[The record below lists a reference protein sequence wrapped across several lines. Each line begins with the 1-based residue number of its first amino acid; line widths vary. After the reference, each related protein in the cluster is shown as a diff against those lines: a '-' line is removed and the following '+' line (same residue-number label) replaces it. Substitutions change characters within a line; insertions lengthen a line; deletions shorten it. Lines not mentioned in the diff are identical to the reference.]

1 MPPGGDLGLLEQRL
15 FEELA
20 RIVDEG
26 VSEAELE
33 KARNI
38 ALGEFWGTMA
48 TINGKA
54 AQLGEAAVF
63 LGSYERLFD
72 LAKEIESITGEDLK
86 AVAGRVF
93 RHSNATIGVLY
104 SPVAEE
110 QLEAEEQE

>member
-15 FEELA
+15 FEEFA
-20 RIVDEG
+20 RVADEG

-38 ALGEFWGTMA
+38 ALGEFWGSMA

-54 AQLGEAAVF
+54 AHLGEAAVF

-72 LAKEIESITGEDLK
+72 LAKVIESITDEDLK
-86 AVAGRVF
+86 AVAARVF
-93 RHSNATIGVLY
+93 RRGNATIGVLS
-104 SPVAEE
+104 SPVAGEQQDEE
-110 QLEAEEQE
+110 DQE